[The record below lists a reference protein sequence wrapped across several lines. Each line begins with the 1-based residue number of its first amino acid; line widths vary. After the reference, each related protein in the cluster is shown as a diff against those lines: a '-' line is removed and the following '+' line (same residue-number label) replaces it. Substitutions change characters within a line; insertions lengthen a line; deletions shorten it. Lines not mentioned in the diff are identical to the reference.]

1 MKIPAAKI
9 HHLEE
14 DKKELLKQ
22 AQGWV
27 CRVDGDLMK
36 WRAGK
41 K

>member
-27 CRVDGDLMK
+27 CRVDGDLMRR
-36 WRAGK
+36 RAGK